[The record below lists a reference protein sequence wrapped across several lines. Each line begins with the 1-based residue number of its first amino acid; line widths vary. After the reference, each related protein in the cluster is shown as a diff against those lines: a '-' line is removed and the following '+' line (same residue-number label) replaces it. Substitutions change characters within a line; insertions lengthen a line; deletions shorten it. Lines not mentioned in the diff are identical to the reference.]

1 MALLVFKAYVV
12 LVGLL
17 VLAHQQMF
25 LDQYLVIFT
34 LKALLV
40 MSTY

>member
-1 MALLVFKAYVV
+1 MALLVFKVYVV

-34 LKALLV
+34 LKALPV